1 MKTKELKNLAKKIAN
16 AELVVQTSEDPQ
28 AVRKAQNQIMELSS
42 HVHSLDDIT
51 TIDEWF
57 KKFLEKFLTNK
68 KFFTIIFT

>member
-42 HVHSLDDIT
+42 HVHSFDDIT
-51 TIDEWF
+51 TIDEMVQEILG
-57 KKFLEKFLTNK
+57 KILDK
-68 KFFTIIFT
+68 

>member
-16 AELVVQTSEDPQ
+16 AELVVQTSGDPQ

-51 TIDEWF
+51 TIDEMVQEILG
-57 KKFLEKFLTNK
+57 KILDK
-68 KFFTIIFT
+68 

>member
-42 HVHSLDDIT
+42 HVHSLHDIT
-51 TIDEWF
+51 TIDEMVQEILG
-57 KKFLEKFLTNK
+57 KILDK
-68 KFFTIIFT
+68 

>member
-42 HVHSLDDIT
+42 HVHCLDDIT
-51 TIDEWF
+51 TIDEMVQEILG
-57 KKFLEKFLTNK
+57 KILDK
-68 KFFTIIFT
+68 

>member
-28 AVRKAQNQIMELSS
+28 AVRKALNQIMELSS

-51 TIDEWF
+51 TIDEMVQEILG
-57 KKFLEKFLTNK
+57 KILDK
-68 KFFTIIFT
+68 

>member
-28 AVRKAQNQIMELSS
+28 AVRIAQNQIMELSS

-51 TIDEWF
+51 AIDEMVQEILG
-57 KKFLEKFLTNK
+57 KILDK
-68 KFFTIIFT
+68 

>member
-28 AVRKAQNQIMELSS
+28 AVRKVQNQIMELSS

-51 TIDEWF
+51 TIDEMVQEILG
-57 KKFLEKFLTNK
+57 KILDK
-68 KFFTIIFT
+68 

>member
-42 HVHSLDDIT
+42 NVHSLDDII
-51 TIDEWF
+51 TIDEMVQEILG
-57 KKFLEKFLTNK
+57 KILDK
-68 KFFTIIFT
+68 

>member
-42 HVHSLDDIT
+42 HVHRLDDIT
-51 TIDEWF
+51 TIDEMVQEILG
-57 KKFLEKFLTNK
+57 KILDK
-68 KFFTIIFT
+68 

>member
-42 HVHSLDDIT
+42 HVQSLDDIT
-51 TIDEWF
+51 TIDEMVQEILG
-57 KKFLEKFLTNK
+57 KILDK
-68 KFFTIIFT
+68 

>member
-28 AVRKAQNQIMELSS
+28 AVRKAQNQIMEHSS

-51 TIDEWF
+51 TIDEMVQEILG
-57 KKFLEKFLTNK
+57 KILDK
-68 KFFTIIFT
+68 

>member
-28 AVRKAQNQIMELSS
+28 AVRKAQNQIMELSN

-51 TIDEWF
+51 TIDEMVQEILG
-57 KKFLEKFLTNK
+57 KILDK
-68 KFFTIIFT
+68 